1 MVRSSLLASAAV
13 VVCIAAHADAQV
25 IHAPSYPLNG
35 TVPDGA
41 FGSSVSG
48 AGDVNNDGYD
58 DFIIGAPGDNTVAHN
73 AGAAFV
79 YSGYDGAVLHA
90 LYGQSISD
98 EFGTSVS
105 AAGDVN
111 NDGFDDLIVGAP
123 QISTFPAHA
132 GLIRV
137 FSGLNGAV
145 IYTIHG
151 VSNDE
156 YFGWSVAGAGDVNND
171 GFDDVIAGA
180 LEARDGKGQPVGAA
194 RVYSGVD
201 GTLLYQFL
209 GDAAIDHFG
218 QSVDGAGDVNN
229 DGFDDLIVGASNSD
243 IDGPDAGLARVFSG
257 ANGTVLHEWTG
268 GNFADQLGFSVA
280 AAGDV
285 NNDGHADLIVGAPF
299 NDNNGPESGLARV
312 FSGANGTVLYSFY
325 GDATNDF
332 FGRAVSG
339 AGDVNADG
347 FDDLLVAAPLNETN
361 GPISGSAYI
370 FSGASGATLK
380 TIYGYPS
387 DYLGVSVSGVGDVNA
402 DGLADFIVSS
412 LWDDRGGN
420 NAGSARVYYSV
431 LTAPPPPACPG
442 DLTADNTVDV
452 DDLNQVLSNWL
463 SSCP

>member
-1 MVRSSLLASAAV
+1 MIPPRLLASAAV
-13 VVCIAAHADAQV
+13 VICIAAPAAAQV
-25 IHAPSYPLNG
+25 IHVPSYPLIG

-58 DFIIGAPGDNTVAHN
+58 DFIIGTPGDNTVAYN

-90 LYGQSISD
+90 LYGQSD
-98 EFGTSVS
+98 FDWFGNSVS

-111 NDGFDDLIVGAP
+111 NDGFDDLVVGAP
-123 QISTFPAHA
+123 QISTFPAQA

-145 IYTIHG
+145 IYTVHG

-180 LEARDGKGQPVGAA
+180 YEALDGNGQSVGAA

-201 GTLLYQFL
+201 GALLYQFY
-209 GDAAIDHFG
+209 GDAATDLFG
-218 QSVDGAGDVNN
+218 RTVDGAGDVNN

-268 GNFADQLGFSVA
+268 GNFGDQLGFSVA

-285 NNDGHADLIVGAPF
+285 NNDGYADLIIGAPF
-299 NDNNGPESGLARV
+299 DDNNGFESGSARV
-312 FSGANGTVLYSFY
+312 FSGLTGAILYTFS
-325 GDATNDF
+325 GETTNIF
-332 FGRAVSG
+332 FGRAVAG

-347 FDDLLVAAPLNETN
+347 FDDLLVAAPFDEIN
-361 GPISGSAYI
+361 GLISGSAYI
-370 FSGASGATLK
+370 FSGATGAILMT
-380 TIYGYPS
+380 YHGNNPG
-387 DYLGVSVSGVGDVNA
+387 DFFGASVGGAGDVNG
-402 DGLADFIVSS
+402 DGLADFIISS
-412 LWDDRGGN
+412 LLDDRGGP
-420 NAGSARVYYSV
+420 NAGSARVFYSV
-431 LTAPPPPACPG
+431 LTAPPTPCPG

-463 SSCP
+463 SACP